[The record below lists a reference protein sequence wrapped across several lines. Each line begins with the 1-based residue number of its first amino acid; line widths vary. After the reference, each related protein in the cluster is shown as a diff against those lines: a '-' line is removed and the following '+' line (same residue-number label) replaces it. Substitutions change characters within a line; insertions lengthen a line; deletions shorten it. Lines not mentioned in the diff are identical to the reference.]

1 MSGRKMSSGRM
12 SGGRMSGRISGG
24 RMSGSKMSGG
34 RTSGGKMSGREFEK
48 CLRAAMKGGEPER
61 RKRLCGVQR
70 GIGPRTSFREFVLVQ
85 IRFIGLRMWA
95 AQAALFAALGSVLW
109 TFMGRDFWQEDQY
122 AVRFLCGVS
131 LAAAV
136 SALPFIYRAFRYR
149 MHEIEAS
156 SRYSFAGVLLA
167 KMLMTAIGDAALLG
181 AVFLGALM
189 RTELPAGSILL
200 YVLLPFLLASW
211 LSLNLM
217 ERVSAAALPAACM
230 AMGALLFAA
239 LGTAGRLWEGF
250 YVQELTP
257 GWLAVCAVLTMLCI
271 RQAKRLVRDAV
282 YLKPQT
288 A

>member
-1 MSGRKMSSGRM
+1 M
-12 SGGRMSGRISGG
+12 SGGKVSSG
-24 RMSGSKMSGG
+24 KMSGG
-34 RTSGGKMSGREFEK
+34 KTSSKVSGGKMSGSRMSGREFEK

-61 RKRLCGVQR
+61 KKRLCGVQR

-109 TFMGRDFWQEDQY
+109 ALMGRGFWQENRY
-122 AVRFLCGVS
+122 AARFLCGVS

-167 KMLMTAIGDAALLG
+167 KILMTAIGDAALLG

-211 LSLNLM
+211 LSLKLM

-230 AMGALLFAA
+230 AMVAVLFMA
-239 LGTAGRLWEGF
+239 LGTAGHLWEGF
-250 YVQELTP
+250 YMQELTP
-257 GWLAVCAVLTMLCI
+257 GWLAVCALLTMLCI